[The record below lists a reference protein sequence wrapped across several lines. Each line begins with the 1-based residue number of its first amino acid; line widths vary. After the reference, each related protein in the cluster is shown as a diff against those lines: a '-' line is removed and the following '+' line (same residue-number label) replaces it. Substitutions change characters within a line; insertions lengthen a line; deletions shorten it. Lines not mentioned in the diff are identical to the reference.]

1 MNLKKIFFSAVTV
14 SVLCTLTG
22 CDYIEEGKPESSLL
36 KQQEEHNNKIELIEK
51 QQAQLKSQL
60 ETIQKQQTGI
70 ITSTKTLTHV
80 IKSVKDQQNTFIF
93 TEFNPAKTKYFIL
106 NNGSVALAGRVLSID
121 ATENGSVIHI
131 SLVNLL
137 SIPISNIGFNAT
149 WGGEKPVD
157 AKEFARWQQ
166 LLFNT
171 SMKSTLKL
179 LPGQWHSGLM
189 PSQPVNEVSL
199 WAHRQVQWVNIRWHL
214 GDMRIRVVIIRSRK
228 GINPMLLV

>member
-14 SVLCTLTG
+14 SVLCALTG
-22 CDYIEEGKPESSLL
+22 CDYIQEGTTES
-36 KQQEEHNNKIELIEK
+36 
-51 QQAQLKSQL
+51 
-60 ETIQKQQTGI
+60 
-70 ITSTKTLTHV
+70 
-80 IKSVKDQQNTFIF
+80 TFIF

-106 NNGSVALAGRVLSID
+106 NNGSVALAGRGLSID

-137 SIPISNIGFNAT
+137 STPISNIGFNAS
-149 WGGEKPVD
+149 WGGETPVD

-179 LPGQWHSGLM
+179 LPGQWQDINLT
-189 PSQPVNEVSL
+189 L
-199 WAHRQVQWVNIRWHL
+199 
-214 GDMRIRVVIIRSRK
+214 K
-228 GINPMLLV
+228 G

>member
-14 SVLCTLTG
+14 SALCALTG

-36 KQQEEHNNKIELIEK
+36 KQQEEHNNKIVLLEK

-70 ITSTKTLTHV
+70 INSTKTLTHV

-121 ATENGSVIHI
+121 ATENGS
-131 SLVNLL
+131 
-137 SIPISNIGFNAT
+137 NIGFNAT

-179 LPGQWHSGLM
+179 LPGQWQDINLTLKGVSPNNLGYLKLAINM
-189 PSQPVNEVSL
+189 ENIQFDNLPSAEN
-199 WAHRQVQWVNIRWHL
+199 RQK
-214 GDMRIRVVIIRSRK
+214 RSK
-228 GINPMLLV
+228 K

>member
-1 MNLKKIFFSAVTV
+1 M
-14 SVLCTLTG
+14 
-22 CDYIEEGKPESSLL
+22 
-36 KQQEEHNNKIELIEK
+36 
-51 QQAQLKSQL
+51 
-60 ETIQKQQTGI
+60 
-70 ITSTKTLTHV
+70 
-80 IKSVKDQQNTFIF
+80 
-93 TEFNPAKTKYFIL
+93 
-106 NNGSVALAGRVLSID
+106 ALAGRVLSID

-179 LPGQWHSGLM
+179 LPGQWQDINLTLKGVS
-189 PSQPVNEVSL
+189 PNNPISEVS
-199 WAHRQVQWVNIRWHL
+199 HQYGEYSV
-214 GDMRIRVVIIRSRK
+214 
-228 GINPMLLV
+228 

>member
-1 MNLKKIFFSAVTV
+1 M
-14 SVLCTLTG
+14 
-22 CDYIEEGKPESSLL
+22 LL
-36 KQQEEHNNKIELIEK
+36 EK

-70 ITSTKTLTHV
+70 INSTKTLTHV

-137 SIPISNIGFNAT
+137 STPISNIGFNAT
-149 WGGEKPVD
+149 WGVEKPVD

-171 SMKSTLKL
+171 SMTSTLKL
-179 LPGQWHSGLM
+179 LPGQWQDINLTLKG
-189 PSQPVNEVSL
+189 VSPNNL
-199 WAHRQVQWVNIRWHL
+199 GYLKLAINMENIQFDNLPAADNRQK
-214 GDMRIRVVIIRSRK
+214 RSK
-228 GINPMLLV
+228 K